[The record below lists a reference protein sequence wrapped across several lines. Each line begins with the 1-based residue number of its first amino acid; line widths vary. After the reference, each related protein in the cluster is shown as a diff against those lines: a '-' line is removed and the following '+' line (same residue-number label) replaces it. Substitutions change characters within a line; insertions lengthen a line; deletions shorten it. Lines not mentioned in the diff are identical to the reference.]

1 MINVYIVIFL
11 SFQES
16 NRDEKYLIIKK
27 PRNIE
32 VVKSE
37 YIYTIWEF
45 AAEFGGWVGILFG
58 YCALDI
64 FKLFT
69 NSLVFLLRKYK
80 K

>member
-1 MINVYIVIFL
+1 MINVFIVIFL
-11 SFQES
+11 SFQEN

-69 NSLVFLLRKYK
+69 NSVVFLLRKYK

>member
-1 MINVYIVIFL
+1 MINVFIVIFL
-11 SFQES
+11 SFQE
-16 NRDEKYLIIKK
+16 NIYNDEKYLIIKK
-27 PRNIE
+27 PMYVE

-64 FKLFT
+64 FNLFT
-69 NSLVFLLRKYK
+69 NSVVFLLRKY
-80 K
+80 

>member
-64 FKLFT
+64 FNLFT
-69 NSLVFLLRKYK
+69 NSVVFLLRKYK

>member
-1 MINVYIVIFL
+1 MINVFIVIFL
-11 SFQES
+11 SFKE
-16 NRDEKYLIIKK
+16 NYWLVGMYLIIKK
-27 PRNIE
+27 PMYVE

-64 FKLFT
+64 FNLFT
-69 NSLVFLLRKYK
+69 NSVVFLLRKY
-80 K
+80 